1 MTDITIMLLVLALA
15 VLGHTALS
23 RDVQVGHVEP
33 VSFLVRLLVVGVLL
47 DLAVWTGGLSS
58 VLLSVLVL
66 ITLVGVLAV
75 VWVIR
80 TERAPEDISGLEDIR

>member
-15 VLGHTALS
+15 VLGHMSLS

-75 VWVIR
+75 AWVIR

>member
-15 VLGHTALS
+15 VLGHTSLS

-75 VWVIR
+75 AWVIR